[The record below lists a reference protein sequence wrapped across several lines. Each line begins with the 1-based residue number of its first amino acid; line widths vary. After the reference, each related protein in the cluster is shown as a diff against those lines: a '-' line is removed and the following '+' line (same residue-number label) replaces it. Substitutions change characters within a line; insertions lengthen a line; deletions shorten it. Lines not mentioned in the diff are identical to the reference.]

1 MWRDYRHRHVTE
13 SGFLFSCVI
22 PGIAH
27 LGVHINRQRLNR
39 ARFSSK
45 CQALAIESHTSGS
58 IFYMTQRGTTHSRK
72 HETSTGSPL
81 DLQEF
86 LCFSIY
92 SASHAFNRVYQP
104 LLRDLNLT
112 YPQFI
117 AMILLWEQ
125 DGQSVS
131 ELGQKLALQSN
142 TLTPML
148 KRLETLG
155 LLKRSRDAADERQ
168 VRISLTEAGRKL
180 RQRAFDIV
188 RSVRKATGLEDKQF
202 KELRDGVDALR
213 QTLEGQSSR

>member
-1 MWRDYRHRHVTE
+1 
-13 SGFLFSCVI
+13 
-22 PGIAH
+22 
-27 LGVHINRQRLNR
+27 
-39 ARFSSK
+39 
-45 CQALAIESHTSGS
+45 
-58 IFYMTQRGTTHSRK
+58 MTQRGTTHSRK

-168 VRISLTEAGRKL
+168 VRIGLTEAGRKL

-213 QTLEGQSSR
+213 QALEGQSSR